1 MSDQD
6 ILVKLN
12 QLEARK
18 KALKT
23 EIDVMEKSVQLSF
36 DGMKDD
42 IEGLASPVWWIRKYP
57 MHAVGLAVAF
67 GFFAARGGRGRSSAT
82 FAANILSELK
92 AVAARKAVSALVQTI
107 DKKG

>member
-18 KALKT
+18 KALKA
-23 EIDVMEKSVQLSF
+23 EIEVMEQSVQSSF
-36 DGMKDD
+36 EVMQDD
-42 IEGLASPVWWIRKYP
+42 ISGLTSPMWWIQKYP
-57 MHAVGLAVAF
+57 LHAVGLAVAF
-67 GFFAARGGRGRSSAT
+67 GFFAARGGRGRGGAS

-92 AVAARKAVSALVQTI
+92 AVAARKAVNALVQTI

>member
-6 ILVKLN
+6 LLVKLN

-18 KALKT
+18 QALKA
-23 EIDVMEKSVQLSF
+23 EIDGLEQSVQTSF
-36 DGMKDD
+36 EGMRED
-42 IEGLASPVWWIRKYP
+42 IEGLTSPTWWIRSYP
-57 MHAVGLAVAF
+57 LHAVGLALAF
-67 GFFAARGGRGRSSAT
+67 GFFAAKGGRGRGSAT

-92 AVAARKAVSALVQTI
+92 AVAARKAVNALVQTI

>member
-18 KALKT
+18 AVLKA
-23 EIDVMEKSVQLSF
+23 EIDVMEISIQSSF
-36 DGMKDD
+36 ED
-42 IEGLASPVWWIRKYP
+42 IHEDITEWTSPTLWIRNYP
-57 MHAVGLAVAF
+57 LHAVGIALAF
-67 GFFAARGGRGRSSAT
+67 GFFAARGGRGRGRAT
-82 FAANILSELK
+82 FAANIMSELK
-92 AVAARKAVSALVQTI
+92 SIAAKKVVNALVQTI

>member
-6 ILVKLN
+6 LLAKLN

-18 KALKT
+18 QALQA
-23 EIDVMEKSVQLSF
+23 EITGLEQSVQTSF
-36 DGMKDD
+36 EGVRQD
-42 IEGLASPVWWIRKYP
+42 IEGMTSPTWWIRSYP
-57 MHAVGLAVAF
+57 LHAVGIALAF
-67 GFFAARGGRGRSSAT
+67 GFFAARGGRGRGSAT

-92 AVAARKAVSALVQTI
+92 SVAARKAVNALVQTI